1 MKTYIGR
8 DGGITGA
15 LAALHPDESWQ
26 LKPVAVVDCGKDPLL
41 DVPANLAFIQEVAQ
55 RAGGLPNLVVV
66 FEHAK
71 KNPLFGAKGNFA
83 NGRHTEFWRVLL
95 SFAGIAFSWVDPN
108 TWQADVFRGI
118 AGADTKTKARLYLE
132 QRFPAATLAEF
143 NGRSR
148 LEGLRD
154 AMCIAAWARSAL
166 K

>member
-1 MKTYIGR
+1 MKTYIGI

-15 LAALHPDESWQ
+15 LAAVHPDETWQ

-41 DVPANLAFIQEVAQ
+41 DVSANFAFIQEVAQ
-55 RAGGLPNLVVV
+55 RAGGLTNLVVV

-71 KNPLFGAKGNFA
+71 KNPIFGAKGNFA

-95 SFAGIAFSWVDPN
+95 TFAGISFAWVDPN

-118 AGADTKTKARLYLE
+118 AGADTKTKARLYIE
-132 QRFPAATLAEF
+132 QRYPAVKLEEF
-143 NGRSR
+143 KSRSQ

-154 AMCIAAWARSAL
+154 AMCIATWARSAL